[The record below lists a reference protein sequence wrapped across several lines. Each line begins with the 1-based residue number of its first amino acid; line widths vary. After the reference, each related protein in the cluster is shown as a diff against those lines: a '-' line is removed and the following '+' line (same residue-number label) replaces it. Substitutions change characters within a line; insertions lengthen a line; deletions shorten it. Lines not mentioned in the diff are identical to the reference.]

1 MRGILHEIAED
12 VFGPLGD
19 IWTLADPAVVDD
31 LAPKNC
37 AGSINMLF
45 AQNRRNRLISAYL
58 AIFAEASVPIRQS
71 GGCYKSPRIQ
81 APATKYA

>member
-19 IWTLADPAVVDD
+19 IWTLADPVVVDD

-37 AGSINMLF
+37 AGSI
-45 AQNRRNRLISAYL
+45 
-58 AIFAEASVPIRQS
+58 
-71 GGCYKSPRIQ
+71 
-81 APATKYA
+81 KYAFRSESPQQVFRVLRDGI